1 MDIISKFSGY
11 VGSKG
16 LPNEIER
23 APELRLARRYNA
35 LSDELGQL
43 KMNTIGSTYID
54 KSGALKVNQTSGLTA
69 LQARIAAKELVLEKL
84 VSIATEI
91 GAALEKA
98 GAGSIHELHSRREEH
113 ANTLQS
119 GPVRVWDQFRL
130 HHERPPDSDGY
141 PHLLPSDLVKIESYK
156 SFEDQER
163 AKMEAAKAALEPINE
178 AITRV
183 SSLVAE
189 ANGL

>member
-1 MDIISKFSGY
+1 MDILSKFSGY

-16 LPNEIER
+16 LPSEIER

-43 KMNTIGSTYID
+43 RLNTIGSTYID
-54 KSGALKVNQTSGLTA
+54 KSGAVKVNQSPGLTA
-69 LQARIAAKELVLEKL
+69 LQRRISEKEQALEKL
-84 VSIATEI
+84 VSIASQLGDI
-91 GAALEKA
+91 LEQA

-113 ANTLQS
+113 TSTIQS
-119 GPVRVWDQFRL
+119 APVLAWEQFRL
-130 HHERPPDSDGY
+130 AHELPSPNGGHPD
-141 PHLLPSDLVKIESYK
+141 LLPSDLVRVESYK
-156 SFEDQER
+156 VFEDAER
-163 AKMEAAKAALEPINE
+163 AKMDAAKASLEPINE